1 MVACLP
7 SSIPSG
13 KHIASG
19 MCPKP
24 TGFGLQPGRRVR
36 INALPTCGTPVVVVS
51 AKMCPPRPSTLRQ
64 RADSSR
70 QVCLWPRPVVRP
82 RRLRTMA
89 SSWFCRLCRFC
100 GWPVAAS
107 AWKGRSYVQN
117 WSAFPAYHREGRDS
131 SLSSR
136 LRSLIGG
143 TPRCWATTG
152 HVYTFY
158 AEFASHLPTRHEE
171 TGDNRN
177 KPMAD
182 FRPFSR
188 YTR

>member
-24 TGFGLQPGRRVR
+24 TGFGLQPGRQVR
-36 INALPTCGTPVVVVS
+36 INALPTRVVVVP
-51 AKMCPPRPSTLRQ
+51 KRCPPRPSTLRQ

-70 QVCLWPRPVVRP
+70 HVCWLATGCGCSA
-82 RRLRTMA
+82 RLRTMA
-89 SSWFCRLCRFC
+89 SSGFCRLGRFC

-158 AEFASHLPTRHEE
+158 AEFASQLPTRHEE

-188 YTR
+188 YTQ